1 MQIEFMT
8 EEEVSAL
15 IKKKR
20 TAIWRLRKE
29 CGFPQPVLTYPS
41 RYNRFEVERWLAEG
55 GVNRQVS

>member
-8 EEEVSAL
+8 EEEVFAF

-29 CGFPQPVLTYPS
+29 CGFPQPVLTHPS
-41 RYNRFEVERWLAEG
+41 RYNRSEVERWIAEG